1 MTGEAYLGKIQAMTR
16 KLQNVVFVKGKKS
29 FNNSEL
35 RMLEEIVA
43 ADKKGERLI
52 STQLADKV
60 GVTRSAI
67 SQMVNRLSEKGLVQR
82 VPDDVDRKIAY
93 IELTGNAKELYNAQ
107 RKRMGEVVAK
117 VVADFGADKAN
128 QMLKLVDEFCDSVY
142 KIVRE
147 KRRFAAVVARR
158 F

>member
-1 MTGEAYLGKIQAMTR
+1 MTGEAYLGKIQSMTR

-142 KIVRE
+142 KIVR
-147 KRRFAAVVARR
+147 
-158 F
+158 

>member
-107 RKRMGEVVAK
+107 RKRMGELVAK

-142 KIVRE
+142 KIVR
-147 KRRFAAVVARR
+147 
-158 F
+158 

>member
-16 KLQNVVFVKGKKS
+16 KLQNVVLVKGKKS

-142 KIVRE
+142 KIVR
-147 KRRFAAVVARR
+147 
-158 F
+158 

>member
-1 MTGEAYLGKIQAMTR
+1 MTGDAYLGKIQAMTR

-142 KIVRE
+142 KIVR
-147 KRRFAAVVARR
+147 
-158 F
+158 

>member
-117 VVADFGADKAN
+117 VVADFGA
-128 QMLKLVDEFCDSVY
+128 EY
-142 KIVRE
+142 GI
-147 KRRFAAVVARR
+147 RFSIAR
-158 F
+158 

>member
-67 SQMVNRLSEKGLVQR
+67 SQMVNRLSDKGLVQR

-142 KIVRE
+142 KIVR
-147 KRRFAAVVARR
+147 
-158 F
+158 

>member
-142 KIVRE
+142 KIVR
-147 KRRFAAVVARR
+147 
-158 F
+158 

>member
-107 RKRMGEVVAK
+107 RKRMGEVGAK

-142 KIVRE
+142 KIVR
-147 KRRFAAVVARR
+147 
-158 F
+158 

>member
-1 MTGEAYLGKIQAMTR
+1 
-16 KLQNVVFVKGKKS
+16 
-29 FNNSEL
+29 
-35 RMLEEIVA
+35 MLEEIVA

-107 RKRMGEVVAK
+107 RKRMGDVVAK

-142 KIVRE
+142 KIVR
-147 KRRFAAVVARR
+147 
-158 F
+158 

>member
-1 MTGEAYLGKIQAMTR
+1 MTGEAYLGKIQAATR
-16 KLQNVVFVKGKKS
+16 TMQNVVFVKGKKT

-52 STQLADKV
+52 STQLADRV

-67 SQMVNRLSEKGLVQR
+67 SQMVNRLSSKGLVKR

-93 IELTGNAKELYNAQ
+93 IELTGNAKELYSAQ
-107 RKRMGEVVAK
+107 RKRMGEVVSK
-117 VVADFGADKAN
+117 VVAEFGTDKVN
-128 QMLKLVDEFCDSVY
+128 QMLKLIDEFGDCAY
-142 KIVRE
+142 R
-147 KRRFAAVVARR
+147 AAR
-158 F
+158 